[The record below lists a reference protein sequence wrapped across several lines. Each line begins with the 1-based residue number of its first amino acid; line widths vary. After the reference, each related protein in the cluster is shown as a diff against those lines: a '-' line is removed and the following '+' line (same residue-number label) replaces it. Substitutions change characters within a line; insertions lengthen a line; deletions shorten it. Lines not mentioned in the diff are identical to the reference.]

1 MSRIEI
7 QVKGLFATPV
17 AAVLLPDAAARNAE
31 FAEII
36 LRRRAEFP
44 TLGASNIGGWHSTR
58 DFAAWGGKRADELL
72 AFARSAVTQLTTDR
86 EGRAVRPDWN
96 VEAWANVNAGGD
108 SNSCHYHP
116 GSFWSGS
123 YYVAD
128 GGCADDPSLGGEFEI
143 FDPRGPAPMM
153 HAPLLKYGGED
164 GLSAGSAETIRPRP
178 GLMFIFPSFL
188 LHAVRPYRG
197 TGLRI
202 SIAFNFG
209 LYRELT

>member
-31 FAEII
+31 LAEII

-128 GGCADDPSLGGEFEI
+128 GGCADDPIAGRRVRDL
-143 FDPRGPAPMM
+143 R
-153 HAPLLKYGGED
+153 
-164 GLSAGSAETIRPRP
+164 SARSRADDACAGCSNMAARTGCRRAAPRP
-178 GLMFIFPSFL
+178 SG
-188 LHAVRPYRG
+188 RG
-197 TGLRI
+197 RG
-202 SIAFNFG
+202 
-209 LYRELT
+209 